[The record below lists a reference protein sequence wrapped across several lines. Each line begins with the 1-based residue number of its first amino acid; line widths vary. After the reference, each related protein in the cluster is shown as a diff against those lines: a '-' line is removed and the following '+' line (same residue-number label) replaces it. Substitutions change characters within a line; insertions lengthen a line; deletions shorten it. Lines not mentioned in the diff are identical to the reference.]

1 MAILQIGVA
10 AAAAAVAVRL
20 APAHKL
26 DCSVRWAAAMLL
38 PLATPK
44 LTLFLLLPLPLLL
57 LLLLLTLQ
65 LLLWALPRGWSG
77 IYVAAGVAVASA
89 LCPVAPSDAAAVA
102 VAAVA
107 AAGAVAVVSDML
119 QNIKGKKVS
128 KSSFHSSI
136 PQPPPQHVVSV
147 LVSPIPN
154 PVIGI
159 NTRRTRSQRARGALQ
174 SVKSASTS
182 PGRTM
187 KCTLIVPFHCPPAA
201 ATRTGGGAGLTS
213 SACSELVRLS

>member
-10 AAAAAVAVRL
+10 AAAAVPVRM

-57 LLLLLTLQ
+57 LLPLLLTLQ

-136 PQPPPQHVVSV
+136 PQPHNMLSCRLSLFPP
-147 LVSPIPN
+147 SP
-154 PVIGI
+154 
-159 NTRRTRSQRARGALQ
+159 TLS
-174 SVKSASTS
+174 SAST
-182 PGRTM
+182 
-187 KCTLIVPFHCPPAA
+187 LDALVH
-201 ATRTGGGAGLTS
+201 
-213 SACSELVRLS
+213 SELEALCSQLNQRQLHRDAP

>member
-1 MAILQIGVA
+1 MAILQIGV

-38 PLATPK
+38 PLAIPK
-44 LTLFLLLPLPLLL
+44 LTLFLLLQLPLP
-57 LLLLLTLQ
+57 LLLLTLQ

-77 IYVAAGVAVASA
+77 IYVAAGAGVAVVAVVAVASA
-89 LCPVAPSDAAAVA
+89 LYPVAPSD
-102 VAAVA
+102 AAVA

-136 PQPPPQHVVSV
+136 P
-147 LVSPIPN
+147 
-154 PVIGI
+154 
-159 NTRRTRSQRARGALQ
+159 
-174 SVKSASTS
+174 
-182 PGRTM
+182 
-187 KCTLIVPFHCPPAA
+187 
-201 ATRTGGGAGLTS
+201 
-213 SACSELVRLS
+213 

>member
-10 AAAAAVAVRL
+10 AAAAGVAVRL

-38 PLATPK
+38 PLAIPK
-44 LTLFLLLPLPLLL
+44 LTLFLLLLLPLLL

-77 IYVAAGVAVASA
+77 IYVAAGAGVAVVAVASA
-89 LCPVAPSDAAAVA
+89 LYPGAPSD
-102 VAAVA
+102 AAVA

-136 PQPPPQHVVSV
+136 P
-147 LVSPIPN
+147 
-154 PVIGI
+154 
-159 NTRRTRSQRARGALQ
+159 
-174 SVKSASTS
+174 
-182 PGRTM
+182 
-187 KCTLIVPFHCPPAA
+187 
-201 ATRTGGGAGLTS
+201 
-213 SACSELVRLS
+213 